1 MVYTDL
7 APSISTRHQPCNNQ
21 IAVSVHHFGGYLNKT
36 KTKNNNNK
44 NKKCSTIGYSHS
56 FKIPSDMNAA
66 SLLES
71 REQRCIKAISNNQ

>member
-21 IAVSVHHFGGYLNKT
+21 ITVSVHHFGGYLNK
-36 KTKNNNNK
+36 KTKNK
-44 NKKCSTIGYSHS
+44 KQKQKKCSTIGYSHS

-71 REQRCIKAISNNQ
+71 REQRYIKAISNNQ